1 MKGLYITED
10 GRRELEAKITKIEEQ
25 LDSKDMYQTLWY
37 GLNYEKLMLK
47 EILSTATILPVED
60 SWGKV
65 PMGTNECELT
75 LPNGVII
82 ENKENK

>member
-1 MKGLYITED
+1 MKGIYITEE
-10 GRRELEAKITKIEEQ
+10 GRREIEEKVVELEEQ
-25 LDSKDMYQTLWY
+25 LGSKDIYLTVWY
-37 GLNYEKLMLK
+37 GLNHKKIMLK

-75 LPNGVII
+75 LPQGVII
-82 ENKENK
+82 KPKQ

>member
-1 MKGLYITED
+1 
-10 GRRELEAKITKIEEQ
+10 
-25 LDSKDMYQTLWY
+25 
-37 GLNYEKLMLK
+37 MLK

-82 ENKENK
+82 ENKE

>member
-1 MKGLYITED
+1 MKGIYITEE
-10 GRRELEAKITKIEEQ
+10 GKRELEEKIAELEEQ
-25 LDSKDMYQTLWY
+25 LGSKELYLTVWY
-37 GLNYEKLMLK
+37 GLNHKKIMLK

-82 ENKENK
+82 QPKQ

>member
-1 MKGLYITED
+1 MKGIYITEECKK
-10 GRRELEAKITKIEEQ
+10 ELETKIDEPERQ
-25 LDSKDMYQTLWY
+25 LYLKEMYESTWHRFS
-37 GLNYEKLMLK
+37 GKKSMLK
-47 EILSTATILPVED
+47 EILSLATILPVED

-82 ENKENK
+82 ETKQ

>member
-1 MKGLYITED
+1 MRGIYITEE
-10 GRRELEAKITKIEEQ
+10 GKRVLEAQIAELEQDLA
-25 LDSKDMYQTLWY
+25 SKNMYGHIYY
-37 GLNYEKLMLK
+37 GLAGKKLMLK

-82 ENKENK
+82 ENKE